1 MDVETTEAVHQ
12 LGELEL
18 HNEQGSPDQGAQD
31 HGRTKP
37 ATTDAEGVWDE
48 AFLVRFSPGDSEN
61 PLNWSTKLKWGVTV
75 AVSGTGFVRIMV
87 STVGMTLLN
96 SASCPFKGSSNF
108 RIQTDN
114 RHAPQMMAPA
124 IETIAAELSMSTTE
138 STMALSV
145 YLLATAFGPLV
156 IGPLSEIYGRSKIF
170 HFTNVWFLIWNLV
183 CGFANSKG
191 LLIAARLLAGFGA
204 SAVYSLAYGV
214 LGDVWSAEQRGRSL
228 SLYLLIPLTGSAVGP
243 IVGGFIV
250 QYSTWRWMFWA
261 STILQVTV
269 EVASFFLFSESFAP
283 VLLRRR
289 AEKQREET
297 GDSRYHTEMDI
308 RESGRSAAW
317 KLRRSLSRPLRL
329 LAFHPI
335 IQIQAIIEGIN
346 YGLLYFALASF
357 SSLYVRAYGESIA
370 ISGLHYIA
378 ICTGTISG
386 SQICGPLMDFFYRK
400 RLAARNGPDT
410 HVPELRI
417 PLLLPGVLITP
428 VGLVL
433 YGWAA
438 QYHLS
443 WLVVDVGA
451 ALLSLGMQV
460 FDTTLHAYVMDAY
473 PEHVSSASA
482 ATQVLRSLLAFAF
495 PLFSSNMYQA
505 LGYGWGNSLLAFLS
519 IGVALPVTG
528 ILYRFGATLRARQQS
543 SY

>member
-1 MDVETTEAVHQ
+1 
-12 LGELEL
+12 
-18 HNEQGSPDQGAQD
+18 
-31 HGRTKP
+31 
-37 ATTDAEGVWDE
+37 
-48 AFLVRFSPGDSEN
+48 
-61 PLNWSTKLKWGVTV
+61 
-75 AVSGTGFVRIMV
+75 
-87 STVGMTLLN
+87 
-96 SASCPFKGSSNF
+96 
-108 RIQTDN
+108 
-114 RHAPQMMAPA
+114 MMAPA
-124 IETIAAELSMSTTE
+124 INTIATEFHMSTTE

-145 YLLATAFGPLV
+145 YLLATAFGPLL
-156 IGPLSEIYGRSKIF
+156 IGPLSEVYGRKSIF
-170 HFTNVWFLIWNLV
+170 HFTNVWFLAWNLT
-183 CGFANSKG
+183 CGFANSGG

-243 IVGGFIV
+243 IVSGFIV
-250 QYSTWRWMFWA
+250 QYTTWRWMFWA
-261 STILQVTV
+261 TTILQVIL
-269 EVASFFLFSESFAP
+269 ELSSLLLFHESYAP

-289 AEKQREET
+289 AEKRRKET
-297 GDSRYHTEMDI
+297 GDSRYHAEAET
-308 RESGRSAAW
+308 RESGRSSLW
-317 KLRRSLSRPLRL
+317 KLSRTLSRPLRL

-335 IQIQAIIEGIN
+335 IQIQAILEGIN

-357 SSLYVRAYGESIA
+357 SALYVSAYGESVS
-370 ISGLHYIA
+370 ISSLHYIA

-386 SQICGPLMDFFYRK
+386 AQLCGPLMDYVYK
-400 RLAARNGPDT
+400 RLITRTGNT

-417 PLLLPGVLITP
+417 PLLLPGVFFTP
-428 VGLVL
+428 IGFLL

-451 ALLSLGMQV
+451 VLLSLGMQI

-495 PLFSSNMYQA
+495 PLFSNRLYET

-519 IGVALPVTG
+519 IFIALPTTG
-528 ILYRFGATLRARQQS
+528 ILWRFGAKLRARQQS